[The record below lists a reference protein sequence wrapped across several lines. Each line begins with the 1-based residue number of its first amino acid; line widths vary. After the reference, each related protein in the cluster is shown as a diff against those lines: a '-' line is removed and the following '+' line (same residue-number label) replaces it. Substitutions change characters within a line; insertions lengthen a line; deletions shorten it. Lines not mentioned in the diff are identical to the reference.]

1 MKFLGKFKILIFKIL
16 HSFIY
21 LQKRPRS
28 RSLSQLPD
36 DCILACRKT
45 SLLNDKQED
54 TAPNGSLTEC
64 SNDISDEK
72 SKNKFSK
79 SSRSD
84 KSQVDSDTSDDE
96 RMVICEEDTNSGK
109 KKMNFFV
116 CLINISCF
124 FFLKKSL

>member
-1 MKFLGKFKILIFKIL
+1 M
-16 HSFIY
+16 Y

-64 SNDISDEK
+64 SNNDISDEK
-72 SKNKFSK
+72 SKNKLSK

-109 KKMNFFV
+109 K
-116 CLINISCF
+116 
-124 FFLKKSL
+124 